1 MTFVSDQL
9 LHLDAQ
15 IDRLALDRLPLAL
28 DSHPATPHS
37 LPSQPSHL
45 PPPTP
50 RAIKLQGLIK
60 SLSTTTSRT
69 LLSPKRLVS
78 LLKDATIPTHTY
90 SSYEAELYETE
101 LEWLLLSKATIQ
113 TYGIVLN
120 SLLEQTLPLSQDLFY
135 WDEVAGSYRYTAL
148 YSLQTAPER
157 MWGFGREVVNDARE
171 RLREREGMGLMGIG
185 GHSRESLLEDDNQS
199 ERGEARGKETMSATA
214 RRFYALVR
222 NSLRDRSL
230 VEFQRVGALSP
241 FSLARHEIRKKQAGV
256 RKLREM
262 QASALGVLIG
272 EGLSFGFEEENE
284 EWKVIVE
291 RAVLL
296 MEKVVRNVSSVESTL
311 DEFEETVF
319 SLDGLGGKTD
329 DDEDDERGSRL
340 SSRHYTTGSGGRVAT
355 SALAKQLQ
363 EILLKHLPAQAIAS
377 RALISTH
384 GRPSAITRY
393 WLPATAL
400 LLSSSTILGVLVNR
414 QAELEQ
420 WLKELG
426 VTAIDFWTNWIVE
439 PVRKIIGTVRH
450 GEDSEVAL
458 MSRSSLKAD
467 MKSLERMVVDFA
479 VDNPITSLP
488 EGSMPSPLTDD
499 QIQAV
504 RQAVHEGDLTP
515 VLKSYEQE
523 LRAPFKGA
531 IRGELLRA
539 LLIQIQKTK
548 VDVEVAISGIDHL
561 LKSQE
566 LVFGMVGI
574 TPSVLVCVGIFR
586 WVKYSMGKGKG
597 RRSGQRSEE
606 MVRTFRNVDRILTG
620 SAAYR
625 TGERDDDRGGV
636 LTYKEHGLLLCEVHL
651 LREFAKKALPTGV
664 WTEFVE
670 DVEELVD
677 VRRGVK
683 NQFRVLERIRWAYA
697 KWVR

>member
-1 MTFVSDQL
+1 M
-9 LHLDAQ
+9 
-15 IDRLALDRLPLAL
+15 
-28 DSHPATPHS
+28 
-37 LPSQPSHL
+37 
-45 PPPTP
+45 
-50 RAIKLQGLIK
+50 
-60 SLSTTTSRT
+60 
-69 LLSPKRLVS
+69 
-78 LLKDATIPTHTY
+78 
-90 SSYEAELYETE
+90 
-101 LEWLLLSKATIQ
+101 
-113 TYGIVLN
+113 
-120 SLLEQTLPLSQDLFY
+120 
-135 WDEVAGSYRYTAL
+135 
-148 YSLQTAPER
+148 
-157 MWGFGREVVNDARE
+157 GF
-171 RLREREGMGLMGIG
+171 MGIG
-185 GHSRESLLEDDNQS
+185 GHSQESLLGDENQS
-199 ERGEARGKETMSATA
+199 EREEVRGKETLSATA
-214 RRFYALVR
+214 RRFYTLVQ

-241 FSLARHEIRKKQAGV
+241 FSLARHEIRMKQSSIK
-256 RKLREM
+256 KLREM

-272 EGLSFGFEEENE
+272 EGLSFGFEEEEHE

-319 SLDGLGGKTD
+319 SLEGLGGKAD

-340 SSRHYTTGSGGRVAT
+340 SSRHYTSGSGGRVAT
-355 SALAKQLQ
+355 SALEKQLQ
-363 EILLKHLPAQAIAS
+363 EILLRHLPAQSTAS
-377 RALISTH
+377 RALISTY
-384 GRPSAITRY
+384 GRPSIITRY

-400 LLSSSTILGVLVNR
+400 LLSSSAILRIFVSR
-414 QAELEQ
+414 QAELKQ
-420 WLKELG
+420 WLQELG
-426 VTAIDFWTNWIVE
+426 ATVVDFWANWVVE
-439 PVRKIIGTVRH
+439 PIRKIIGTIRH

-458 MSRSSLKAD
+458 MSRSSLKTD
-467 MKSLERMVVDFA
+467 MESLERMVVDFA
-479 VDNPITSLP
+479 VDNPSTSLP
-488 EGSMPSPLTDD
+488 EGSVASPLTDA

-566 LVFGMVGI
+566 LVFGMVGL
-574 TPSVLVCVGIFR
+574 TPGLLVCVGVF
-586 WVKYSMGKGKG
+586 WWAKHSTGKGRG
-597 RRSGQRSEE
+597 RRSGQRSGE
-606 MVRTFRNVDRILTG
+606 MVRTLRNIDRILTG

-636 LTYKEHGLLLCEVHL
+636 LTYKEHGLLLCEVHV

-664 WTEFVE
+664 WSEFVE
-670 DVEELVD
+670 DVEDLVD

-683 NQFRVLERIRWAYA
+683 NQFRVLERI
-697 KWVR
+697 KW

>member
-15 IDRLALDRLPLAL
+15 IDRLALDRLPLTF

-37 LPSQPSHL
+37 LLSQPSRL

-50 RAIKLQGLIK
+50 RAIKLQNIIK
-60 SLSTTTSRT
+60 SLSTTTPRT

-90 SSYEAELYETE
+90 GSYEAELYETE

-135 WDEVAGSYRYTAL
+135 WDEVVGSYSYTAL
-148 YSLQTAPER
+148 YSLQTAPEK
-157 MWGFGREVVNDARE
+157 MWDFG
-171 RLREREGMGLMGIG
+171 
-185 GHSRESLLEDDNQS
+185 RESLLDDDNQS
-199 ERGEARGKETMSATA
+199 EREDAREKETLSATA

-222 NSLRDRSL
+222 NSLKDRSL
-230 VEFQRVGALSP
+230 AEFQRVGALSP
-241 FSLARHEIRKKQAGV
+241 FSLARHEIRMKQAGIK
-256 RKLREM
+256 KLREM

-272 EGLSFGFEEENE
+272 EGLSFGFEEEEHE
-284 EWKVIVE
+284 EWKIIVE

-329 DDEDDERGSRL
+329 DDEEDERGSRL
-340 SSRHYTTGSGGRVAT
+340 SLRHYTGGSGGRVAT
-355 SALAKQLQ
+355 SALEKQLQ
-363 EILLKHLPAQAIAS
+363 EILLKHLPAQSIAS

-384 GRPSAITRY
+384 GRPSVITRY

-400 LLSSSTILGVLVNR
+400 LLSSSTVLRILVNR
-414 QAELEQ
+414 QAELKQ
-420 WLKELG
+420 WLQELG
-426 VTAIDFWTNWIVE
+426 ATAVDFWTNWVVE
-439 PVRKIIGTVRH
+439 PVRKIIGTIRH
-450 GEDSEVAL
+450 EEDSEVAL

-467 MKSLERMVVDFA
+467 MESLERMVVDFA
-479 VDNPITSLP
+479 VDNPATSLP
-488 EGSMPSPLTDD
+488 EGSMPSPLTDL

-523 LRAPFKGA
+523 LRAPFRGA
-531 IRGELLRA
+531 VKGELLRA

-566 LVFGMVGI
+566 LVFGMVGL
-574 TPSVLVCVGIFR
+574 TPSALACVGIFQWAR
-586 WVKYSMGKGKG
+586 HSMGKGRG
-597 RRSGQRSEE
+597 RRSGQRSGE
-606 MVRTFRNVDRILTG
+606 MVRTLRNIDRILTG

-636 LTYKEHGLLLCEVHL
+636 LTYKEHGLLLCEVHV
-651 LREFAKKALPTGV
+651 LREFAKKALPIGV
-664 WTEFVE
+664 WAEFVE

-697 KWVR
+697 KWIR

>member
-15 IDRLALDRLPLAL
+15 IDRLALDRLPLTF

-37 LPSQPSHL
+37 LPSQPPRL

-50 RAIKLQGLIK
+50 RAIKLQNIIK
-60 SLSTTTSRT
+60 SLSTTTPRT

-78 LLKDATIPTHTY
+78 LLKNATIPTHTY
-90 SSYEAELYETE
+90 GSYEAELYETE

-135 WDEVAGSYRYTAL
+135 WDEVAGSYSYTAL
-148 YSLQTAPER
+148 YSLQTAPEK
-157 MWGFGREVVNDARE
+157 MWDLG
-171 RLREREGMGLMGIG
+171 
-185 GHSRESLLEDDNQS
+185 RESLLENDNQS
-199 ERGEARGKETMSATA
+199 EREDTKGKETLSATA

-241 FSLARHEIRKKQAGV
+241 FSLARHEIRMKQAGIK
-256 RKLREM
+256 KLREM

-272 EGLSFGFEEENE
+272 EGLSFGFEEEEHE
-284 EWKVIVE
+284 EWKIIVE

-319 SLDGLGGKTD
+319 SLDGLGGRTD
-329 DDEDDERGSRL
+329 DDEEDERGSRL
-340 SSRHYTTGSGGRVAT
+340 SLRHYTGGSGGRVAT
-355 SALAKQLQ
+355 SALEKQLQ
-363 EILLKHLPAQAIAS
+363 EILLKHLPAQSIAS

-384 GRPSAITRY
+384 GRPSIITRY

-400 LLSSSTILGVLVNR
+400 LLSSSTVLRILVNR
-414 QAELEQ
+414 QAELKQ
-420 WLKELG
+420 WLQELG
-426 VTAIDFWTNWIVE
+426 ATAVDFWTNWVVE
-439 PVRKIIGTVRH
+439 PVRKIIGTIRH
-450 GEDSEVAL
+450 REDSEVAL

-467 MKSLERMVVDFA
+467 MESLERMVVDFA
-479 VDNPITSLP
+479 ADNPATSLP
-488 EGSMPSPLTDD
+488 EGSMPSPLTDL
-499 QIQAV
+499 QIQAI

-523 LRAPFKGA
+523 LRAPFRGA
-531 IRGELLRA
+531 VKGELLRA

-566 LVFGMVGI
+566 LVFGMVGL
-574 TPSVLVCVGIFR
+574 TPSALACVGIFQWAR
-586 WVKYSMGKGKG
+586 HSMGKGRG
-597 RRSGQRSEE
+597 RRSGQRGGE
-606 MVRTFRNVDRILTG
+606 MVRTLRNIDRILTG

-636 LTYKEHGLLLCEVHL
+636 LTYKEHGLLLCEVHV
-651 LREFAKKALPTGV
+651 LREFAKKTLPIGV
-664 WTEFVE
+664 WAEFVE

-697 KWVR
+697 KWIR

>member
-15 IDRLALDRLPLAL
+15 IDRLALDRLPLTF

-37 LPSQPSHL
+37 LPSQPLHL

-50 RAIKLQGLIK
+50 RAIKLQNIIK
-60 SLSTTTSRT
+60 SLSTTASRT

-78 LLKDATIPTHTY
+78 LLKDATIPIHTY
-90 SSYEAELYETE
+90 GSYETELYETE

-135 WDEVAGSYRYTAL
+135 WDEVAGSYSYTAL

-157 MWGFGREVVNDARE
+157 MWAFGREV
-171 RLREREGMGLMGIG
+171 
-185 GHSRESLLEDDNQS
+185 DDNQS
-199 ERGEARGKETMSATA
+199 EREDARGKETLSATA

-241 FSLARHEIRKKQAGV
+241 FSLARHEIRMKQAGIK
-256 RKLREM
+256 KLREM

-272 EGLSFGFEEENE
+272 EGLSFGFEEEEHEE
-284 EWKVIVE
+284 EWKIIVE

-296 MEKVVRNVSSVESTL
+296 MEKVVRNVSSVENTL

-340 SSRHYTTGSGGRVAT
+340 SSRHYTGGPGGRVAT
-355 SALAKQLQ
+355 FALEKQLQ
-363 EILLKHLPAQAIAS
+363 EILLKHLPAQSIAS

-393 WLPATAL
+393 WLPVTAL
-400 LLSSSTILGVLVNR
+400 LFSSSTILRILVNR
-414 QAELEQ
+414 QAELTQ
-420 WLKELG
+420 WLRELG
-426 VTAIDFWTNWIVE
+426 ATTVDFWTNWVVE
-439 PVRKIIGTVRH
+439 PVRKIIGTIRH

-467 MKSLERMVVDFA
+467 MESLERMVVDFA
-479 VDNPITSLP
+479 VDNPATSLP
-488 EGSMPSPLTDD
+488 QGSLPSPLTDA
-499 QIQAV
+499 QIRAV

-523 LRAPFKGA
+523 LRAPFRGA
-531 IRGELLRA
+531 IKGELLRT

-566 LVFGMVGI
+566 LVFGMVGL
-574 TPSVLVCVGIFR
+574 TPSALVCVGIFQWAR
-586 WVKYSMGKGKG
+586 HSMGKGRG
-597 RRSGQRSEE
+597 RRSGQRSGE
-606 MVRTFRNVDRILTG
+606 MVRTLRNIDRILTG

-636 LTYKEHGLLLCEVHL
+636 LTYKEHGLLLCEIHV
-651 LREFAKKALPTGV
+651 LREFAKRALPAGV
-664 WTEFVE
+664 RAEFAE

-683 NQFRVLERIRWAYA
+683 SQFRVLERIRWVYA
-697 KWVR
+697 KWIR

>member
-1 MTFVSDQL
+1 M
-9 LHLDAQ
+9 
-15 IDRLALDRLPLAL
+15 
-28 DSHPATPHS
+28 
-37 LPSQPSHL
+37 
-45 PPPTP
+45 
-50 RAIKLQGLIK
+50 
-60 SLSTTTSRT
+60 
-69 LLSPKRLVS
+69 
-78 LLKDATIPTHTY
+78 
-90 SSYEAELYETE
+90 
-101 LEWLLLSKATIQ
+101 LLSKATIQ

-135 WDEVAGSYRYTAL
+135 WDEVASSYSYTAL

-157 MWGFGREVVNDARE
+157 MWDFGREVVNDATKRFK
-171 RLREREGMGLMGIG
+171 EREGMGFKGIG
-185 GHSRESLLEDDNQS
+185 GHSQESFLGDENQGERE
-199 ERGEARGKETMSATA
+199 GATGKETLSAIA
-214 RRFYALVR
+214 RRFYALVQ

-230 VEFQRVGALSP
+230 VEFRRVGALSP
-241 FSLARHEIRKKQAGV
+241 FSLARHEVRMKQASIK
-256 RKLREM
+256 KLREM

-272 EGLSFGFEEENE
+272 EGLSFGFEEEEHE

-319 SLDGLGGKTD
+319 SLDGLGGKVD

-355 SALAKQLQ
+355 SALEKQLQ
-363 EILLKHLPAQAIAS
+363 EILLRHLPAQSTAS
-377 RALISTH
+377 RALISTY
-384 GRPSAITRY
+384 GRPSIITRY

-400 LLSSSTILGVLVNR
+400 LLSSSAILRIFVSR
-414 QAELEQ
+414 QVELKQ
-420 WLKELG
+420 WLQELG
-426 VTAIDFWTNWIVE
+426 ATAVDFWANWVVE
-439 PVRKIIGTVRH
+439 PVRKIIGTIRH

-467 MKSLERMVVDFA
+467 MESLERMVVDFA
-479 VDNPITSLP
+479 VDNPSTSLP
-488 EGSMPSPLTDD
+488 EGSVAPPLTDA

-504 RQAVHEGDLTP
+504 RRAVHEGDLTP
-515 VLKSYEQE
+515 VLRSYEQE

-531 IRGELLRA
+531 IKGGLLRA

-566 LVFGMVGI
+566 LVFGMVGL
-574 TPSVLVCVGIFR
+574 TPGLLVCAGIF
-586 WVKYSMGKGKG
+586 WWAKNSMGKGRG
-597 RRSGQRSEE
+597 RRSGQRSGE
-606 MVRTFRNVDRILTG
+606 MVRTLRNIDRILTG

-636 LTYKEHGLLLCEVHL
+636 LTYKEHGLLLCEAHV
-651 LREFAKKALPTGV
+651 LREFAGKALPTGV
-664 WTEFVE
+664 WSEFVE

-683 NQFRVLERIRWAYA
+683 NQFRVLERIRW
-697 KWVR
+697 